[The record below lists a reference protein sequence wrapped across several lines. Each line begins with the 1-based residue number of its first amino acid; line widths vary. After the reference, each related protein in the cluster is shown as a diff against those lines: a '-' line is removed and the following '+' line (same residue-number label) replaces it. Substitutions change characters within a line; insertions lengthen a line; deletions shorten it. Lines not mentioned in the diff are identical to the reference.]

1 MKSRVL
7 HSLGVVRQHNKF
19 VNALWDRHV
28 FCWGFVFPN
37 EDQATR
43 GGGTRNSRDA
53 DLTHEFNT
61 KMNPKSKQ
69 QPKPKKVWK
78 PRAAK
83 NTEAVAK
90 SAGELV
96 HQLAG
101 AQDALT
107 EIKEETIREGAH
119 STGSNPPEPK
129 TLIEGGA
136 WVTYHDPTRKP
147 GWTGWLLRGAEQ
159 LIKLPSLAA
168 LRVATRVD
176 SAFGGAGA
184 YVAGH
189 INKLVPHC
197 AAAVANRVDM
207 PAIKARYSQLQAL
220 PTSKLFGDIEIFVRD
235 TFSIVD
241 DTGCVPCG
249 RFRLVEYCNT
259 SVPTNYEAPTL
270 LSGAKISETP
280 TTLGIYEIQAK
291 GTCSSQ
297 RVLAYTEIARQLS
310 VKNPL
315 SEVKRVQAIEK
326 QTFNALSPVYV
337 DADLIPFAVAGTKIM
352 ARLFGIDLNTHWE
365 RVLKEDFHSGG
376 LVQCTSQV
384 LTILVMDTEL
394 ERSLFALLS
403 LAVRTSVSG
412 IKQTAFL
419 IGKSCRGL
427 LGLSSSAMLYLYRMP
442 VIPRPSWLVVST
454 GTAEYNLRKT
464 MIDCADSDLLPALG
478 FVPTLSL

>member
-1 MKSRVL
+1 
-7 HSLGVVRQHNKF
+7 
-19 VNALWDRHV
+19 
-28 FCWGFVFPN
+28 
-37 EDQATR
+37 
-43 GGGTRNSRDA
+43 
-53 DLTHEFNT
+53 
-61 KMNPKSKQ
+61 MNPRSKQ
-69 QPKPKKVWK
+69 PPKPKKVWR

-90 SAGELV
+90 STGELV

-101 AQDALT
+101 AKDALA
-107 EIKEETIREGAH
+107 EVKEEKRQEESH
-119 STGSNPPEPK
+119 SPAVKPPEPK
-129 TLIEGGA
+129 SLIEGGN

-168 LRVATRVD
+168 LRVASRVD

-184 YVAGH
+184 YVAGRL
-189 INKLVPHC
+189 NKLVPHC
-197 AAAVANRVDM
+197 TAAVAQRVEIS
-207 PAIKARYSQLQAL
+207 ALKARYSQLQAL
-220 PTSKLFGDIEIFVRD
+220 PTSKLMGDIELFVRD
-235 TFSIVD
+235 TFSVVD
-241 DTGCVPCG
+241 DTGFVPCG
-249 RFRLVEYCNT
+249 RYRLVEYCNT

-315 SEVKRVQAIEK
+315 NEAKRVQAIEK

-365 RVLKEDFHSGG
+365 KVLKEDFHSGG
-376 LVQCTSQV
+376 LSQCTSQI

-403 LAVRTSVSG
+403 LAVGTSVSG
-412 IKQTAFL
+412 TKKTASM
-419 IGKSCRGL
+419 IGRSCSGL

-442 VIPRPSWLVVST
+442 VIPRPSWLAVST
-454 GTAEYNLRKT
+454 GTAEYNLLET
-464 MIDCADSDLLPALG
+464 MNGFADSDLLPAAG
-478 FVPTLSL
+478 FAPTLLL